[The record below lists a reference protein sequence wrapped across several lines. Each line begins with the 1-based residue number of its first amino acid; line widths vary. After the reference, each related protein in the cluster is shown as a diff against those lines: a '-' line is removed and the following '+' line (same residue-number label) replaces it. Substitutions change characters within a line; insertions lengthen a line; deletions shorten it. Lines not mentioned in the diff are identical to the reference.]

1 MKLLTQARSLALY
14 GRCDEEIK
22 TVTKEEVKEIG
33 KKDFKVLHE
42 IMVGPHVGLALV
54 ALQNAGFFEYL
65 IPEIQ
70 ESLNLKSSKQFKE
83 IWPHTIRVVS
93 QTPAKLNLRWAAL
106 FHDLGKAQSFSI
118 KDNKVTFHHHEKIS
132 AKIFDKFVKR
142 VHIFSAGQKSC
153 IHFLVSNL
161 GYAEG
166 YESEWTDS
174 AVRRFAKEMDVYL
187 DDLLTLSES
196 DITTASPKK
205 REKIKRRISELRSRI
220 KEIKEKDAKQAVLP
234 KGLGNEISIQL
245 GIPIG
250 PEIGNL
256 RIILEDKIAKNEL
269 LANQSFEYYIDHL
282 RGNSITH
289 VSLEKRVVE
298 TGNMSV

>member
-14 GRCDEEIK
+14 GKCDEEIK
-22 TVTKEEVKEIG
+22 SVTKEEVKELS
-33 KKDFKVLHE
+33 KKDLQILHE
-42 IMVGPHVGLALV
+42 IMVGPHIGLALV
-54 ALQNAGFFEYL
+54 VLQRAGFFDWL

-70 ESLNLKSSKQFKE
+70 ESLDLKSSKQFKE

-93 QTPAKLNLRWAAL
+93 QTPPKLNLRWAAL

-132 AKIFDKFVKR
+132 AKIFNKFANKVQ
-142 VHIFSAGQKSC
+142 IFGSGQKSC

-174 AVRRFAKEMDVYL
+174 AVRRFAKEMDMYL
-187 DDLLTLSES
+187 EDLLTLSES

-205 REKIKRRISELRSRI
+205 REKIVKRIGELKARI
-220 KEIKEKDAKQAVLP
+220 KEIKEKDAKQSGLP
-234 KGLGNEISIQL
+234 KGLGNEISLKL

-250 PEIGNL
+250 PEIGSIRVL
-256 RIILEDKIAKNEL
+256 LENKISKGEL
-269 LANQSFEYYIDHL
+269 LSNECFDYYIEYL
-282 RGNSITH
+282 KSNYKIFAS
-289 VSLEKRVVE
+289 SEKRVVE
-298 TGNMSV
+298 TGNI